1 MSLFDEVKRNLVEW
15 YGVAADKTGVAAK
28 VGARKYDIF
37 GISRDIERQ
46 FSEIGDIVYNGIES
60 NRSDILDDPV
70 LLELIEKVRKLEKE
84 MAAKQAEISDIKAT
98 DSEIVSDEVE
108 EVVVEIVD
116 EKPVDTE

>member
-46 FSEIGDIVYNGIES
+46 FSEIGDMVYNGIES
-60 NRSDILDDPV
+60 ERSDILDDPV
-70 LLELIEKVRKLEKE
+70 LLELVEKVRKLEKE
-84 MAAKQAEISDIKAT
+84 MASKQDEIADIKAADT
-98 DSEIVSDEVE
+98 EIVSDEVE
-108 EVVVEIVD
+108 EIIIETVD
-116 EKPVDTE
+116 EKLVDTE

>member
-28 VGARKYDIF
+28 VGARKNDIF

-46 FSEIGDIVYNGIES
+46 FSEIGDIVYNGIETE
-60 NRSDILDDPV
+60 RSDILDDPV
-70 LLELIEKVRKLEKE
+70 LLELVEKVRKLEKE
-84 MAAKQAEISDIKAT
+84 LASKQAEIVDIKAT

-108 EVVVEIVD
+108 EIIVETID

>member
-60 NRSDILDDPV
+60 DRSDILEDPV
-70 LLELIEKVRKLEKE
+70 LLELVEKVRKLEKE
-84 MAAKQAEISDIKAT
+84 MASKQAEIADIKTA
-98 DSEIVSDEVE
+98 DSEIESDEVE
-108 EVVVEIVD
+108 EIVVEIVD
-116 EKPVDTE
+116 EKPVDSE

>member
-28 VGARKYDIF
+28 VGARKYDMF

-60 NRSDILDDPV
+60 DRSDILEDPV
-70 LLELIEKVRKLEKE
+70 LLELIEKVRKLEIE
-84 MAAKQAEISDIKAT
+84 MISKQAEIADIKAT
-98 DSEIVSDEVE
+98 DSEIESDEVE